1 MKAGRKSRYLS
12 IQHTL
17 RGQDS
22 RTLLKPRFKGCSRL
36 LGVGPGHSTS
46 RHLGPGP
53 GLSTVGSSG
62 DSARTPFCLAAEF
75 RIEHF
80 QILAIQVKRSK
91 RWAHSSLIVC
101 TNISKKGPVEALGRP
116 GPLGQVAQKVIAK
129 ERYSLHTSS
138 RAGPVDFT
146 ETELESPERSITFST
161 GVSRDIQAWR
171 ARVAPKRWNAHRVR
185 LHGRKKSC
193 AVACFPCRR
202 RGLVLWPQLLD
213 QGLVLLHQ
221 RGHFGLMRTRS
232 MRARML
238 QMPVILRRLQ
248 IKLAEARVNL
258 KHPRAP
264 GVHASAVC
272 ARSRSCV
279 PSCCK
284 SCWHQ
289 TAPCFW
295 ETGS

>member
-116 GPLGQVAQKVIAK
+116 GPLGQVAQKSFRRNAK
-129 ERYSLHTSS
+129 AYTPAPEQGRSTS
-138 RAGPVDFT
+138 
-146 ETELESPERSITFST
+146 
-161 GVSRDIQAWR
+161 
-171 ARVAPKRWNAHRVR
+171 
-185 LHGRKKSC
+185 
-193 AVACFPCRR
+193 
-202 RGLVLWPQLLD
+202 
-213 QGLVLLHQ
+213 
-221 RGHFGLMRTRS
+221 
-232 MRARML
+232 
-238 QMPVILRRLQ
+238 LRRSSNPPSEASHSQLGSAGTF
-248 IKLAEARVNL
+248 KLGGRGW
-258 KHPRAP
+258 P
-264 GVHASAVC
+264 
-272 ARSRSCV
+272 
-279 PSCCK
+279 PSVGT
-284 SCWHQ
+284 H
-289 TAPCFW
+289 T
-295 ETGS
+295 E